1 MSLFKSPAVL
11 LVLVLAPFSGCT
23 EVERQSPSTSD
34 TPGAEVKTTP
44 DDDGLLAPS
53 VEQTTKVHR
62 LASSK
67 RAVYDAFTYVNR
79 IPEEAEEGEA
89 PNDIAGRIFGRLAN
103 QEGRILLK
111 LPGGMER
118 DSYLAFKTFFR
129 YEGETSVGNCGA
141 CHTLPEFTDQK
152 KHLVT
157 QGGSPTVTP
166 SLRNLKQTTVDVKK
180 AIMVK
185 IVASR
190 QKQAGE
196 ADEID
201 DAYAAMKI
209 SEQDVAG
216 LVAFIELLNDVPD
229 EDFRNLILEAR
240 LLDTSGDIE

>member
-1 MSLFKSPAVL
+1 MAHSTTVTLLFLITLGL
-11 LVLVLAPFSGCT
+11 LSGCSHT
-23 EVERQSPSTSD
+23 DPPVPVTSGSPGDLDPTPLAEPAGTDTVE
-34 TPGAEVKTTP
+34 ETTR
-44 DDDGLLAPS
+44 
-53 VEQTTKVHR
+53 VHR
-62 LASSK
+62 LSSSK

-79 IPEEAEEGEA
+79 IPEKAEEGEA

-166 SLRNLKQTTVDVKK
+166 SLRNLKLTTVDVKK
-180 AIMVK
+180 AIMAK
-185 IVASR
+185 IVASH
-190 QKQAGE
+190 QKHAGE